1 MHHTL
6 IAKLAGLLTRIK
18 RPDQL
23 SLPASLPS
31 KKQNDG
37 PKSVTVKE
45 IMTPLGITISNVLL
59 AKSMT
64 KTKILLIGDNCIDRY
79 TYGRVPRLS
88 PEAPVPVFQPVRSIE
103 LAGMAGN
110 VKRNLERLGLEV
122 DFQYTSVSH
131 KERLLDEHSNY
142 HLLRIDNDA
151 NAQPIAVGFISKE
164 NLSNYSAIVISDYNK
179 GTVTYELV
187 KWLRSVFFGPI
198 FVDTKKHDLAQFN
211 NCYVKVNEHE
221 RAAAT
226 SVPDPTCLITTLG
239 KAGAE
244 YKGTIFPSNL
254 IDVVDVCGAGDTF
267 LAALTYDYLSTRSI
281 TSAIKFA
288 NRAAS
293 ITVQHVGVYAPSL
306 EEISTNAPIL

>member
-1 MHHTL
+1 ML
-6 IAKLAGLLTRIK
+6 Y
-18 RPDQL
+18 
-23 SLPASLPS
+23 
-31 KKQNDG
+31 
-37 PKSVTVKE
+37 
-45 IMTPLGITISNVLL
+45 SNY
-59 AKSMT
+59 MT

-79 TYGRVPRLS
+79 TYGKVARLS
-88 PEAPVPVFQPVRSIE
+88 PEAPVPVFQPLHSVE

-110 VKRNLERLGLEV
+110 VKRNLEMLGLVV
-122 DFQYTSVSH
+122 DFRYTAVSH

-151 NAQPIAVGFISKE
+151 TPQPIDTGFISE
-164 NLSNYSAIVISDYNK
+164 DALSNYDAVVISDYNK

-187 KWLRSVFFGPI
+187 KWLRAVFFGPI
-198 FVDTKKHDLAQFN
+198 FIDTKKHNLQQFN

-226 SVPDPTCLITTLG
+226 SLPDSTCLITTLG

-267 LAALTYDYLSTRSI
+267 LAALTYKYLSTRSI

-288 NRAAS
+288 NQAAS
-293 ITVQHVGVYAPSL
+293 VTVQHVGVYAPTL
-306 EEISTNAPIL
+306 EEISTNTTIYEEQN